1 MKYRQLGTTNILL
14 SEIGFGAWGIGGVTP
29 GPTSYGPTDD
39 AISLQALKQALDIG
53 INFYDTSNVYGRGN
67 SEELIGQA
75 FKTDREKVI
84 IATKVGLI
92 DYESPSNFS
101 SDYMRDSLEN
111 SLKRLKTDYVD
122 LLQLHN
128 PPRNIFYESDRLQKF
143 IQQLKKQG
151 KIRAFGLS
159 VQSPEDGLIAIRQLK
174 PDAIQANFNLLD
186 HRIID
191 CGLMDSAIESSVSII
206 ARTPLCFGFL
216 TGNFRANTKFKSSD
230 HRSRWSKKQVE
241 RWINGLNIMKET
253 YPPSQDPIQFALRF
267 CLSFDSVVSAI
278 PGMLTKKEVVE
289 NAQSSAAGP
298 LTTTELT
305 KIKKAYKTLCVVV
318 GDNLPRMKERNKSGK
333 FNTV

>member
-14 SEIGFGAWGIGGVTP
+14 SEIGFGTWGIGGVTP

-111 SLKRLKTDYVD
+111 SLKRLKTDYID

-128 PPRNIFYESDRLQKF
+128 PPLNIIYESDRTN
-143 IQQLKKQG
+143 
-151 KIRAFGLS
+151 
-159 VQSPEDGLIAIRQLK
+159 P
-174 PDAIQANFNLLD
+174 
-186 HRIID
+186 
-191 CGLMDSAIESSVSII
+191 VSIYGTTKLTSENLI
-206 ARTPLCFGFL
+206 KLYGVKYNIQYLIVTLFAFFFL
-216 TGNFRANTKFKSSD
+216 HFF
-230 HRSRWSKKQVE
+230 
-241 RWINGLNIMKET
+241 
-253 YPPSQDPIQFALRF
+253 
-267 CLSFDSVVSAI
+267 
-278 PGMLTKKEVVE
+278 
-289 NAQSSAAGP
+289 
-298 LTTTELT
+298 
-305 KIKKAYKTLCVVV
+305 
-318 GDNLPRMKERNKSGK
+318 
-333 FNTV
+333 